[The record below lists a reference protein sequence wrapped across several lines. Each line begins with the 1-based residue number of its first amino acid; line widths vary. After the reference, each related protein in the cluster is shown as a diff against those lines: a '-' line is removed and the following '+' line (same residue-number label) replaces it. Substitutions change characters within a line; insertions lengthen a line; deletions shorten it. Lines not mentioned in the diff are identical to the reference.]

1 MPTETKTPK
10 QTLVEE
16 GTEFKGTLKSSCPV
30 VINGSIDGEVDA
42 PEITVARAGTVA
54 GSLRATKLR
63 SQGTLSGKVEATDVY
78 LSGVVRSNTSI
89 KAKRLE
95 VKLGSESAQI
105 EVNFGEC
112 SLEVGEAEPLSA
124 SPPTKTETTAPE
136 PKLADAWGATVETT
150 DLSSTAQGLPNAAAN
165 PPPLPGSASNS
176 SASNNGRSSSW
187 KPSRTIDVSPG
198 EAKPTTLR

>member
-1 MPTETKTPK
+1 MIMPEAKTPK
-10 QTLVEE
+10 QTLIEE

-30 VINGSIDGEVDA
+30 VINGAIDGEVDA

-54 GSLRATKLR
+54 GSLKATKVR
-63 SQGTLSGKVEATDVY
+63 SQGTLSGKVEASDVF

-95 VKLGSESAQI
+95 VKLGSEQAQI

-112 SLEVGEAEPLSA
+112 SLEVGDPEPLSTGP
-124 SPPTKTETTAPE
+124 SMKTETAAAE
-136 PKLADAWGATVETT
+136 PKVADVWGTSLEASELGTTTPGAGGAT
-150 DLSSTAQGLPNAAAN
+150 
-165 PPPLPGSASNS
+165 PPPLPAGNGNS
-176 SASNNGRSSSW
+176 RSSW
-187 KPSRTIDVSPG
+187 KPSRAIEAGPI

>member
-1 MPTETKTPK
+1 MIMPTEAKTPK
-10 QTLVEE
+10 QTLIEE

-30 VINGSIDGEVDA
+30 VINGTIDGEVDA

-54 GSLRATKLR
+54 GSLKATKVR
-63 SQGTLSGKVEATDVY
+63 SQGTLSGKVEATDVF

-95 VKLGSESAQI
+95 VKLGSEQAQI

-112 SLEVGEAEPLSA
+112 SLEVGDAEPLSTGP
-124 SPPTKTETTAPE
+124 STKTEAAAAPE
-136 PKLADAWGATVETT
+136 AKVADVWGTPLEANELGTT
-150 DLSSTAQGLPNAAAN
+150 TSGVSGSSP
-165 PPPLPGSASNS
+165 PPPLPAGNGNS
-176 SASNNGRSSSW
+176 RSSW
-187 KPSRTIDVSPG
+187 KQSRAIEAGPI

>member
-1 MPTETKTPK
+1 MIMPTEAKTPK
-10 QTLVEE
+10 QTLIEE

-30 VINGSIDGEVDA
+30 VINGAIDGEVDA

-54 GSLRATKLR
+54 GSLKATKVR
-63 SQGTLSGKVEATDVY
+63 SQGTLSGKVEASDVF

-95 VKLGSESAQI
+95 VKLGSEQAQI

-112 SLEVGEAEPLSA
+112 SLEVGEPEPLSTGTT
-124 SPPTKTETTAPE
+124 TKTEAAPLDTKVADVWSAGLDTSELGSTA
-136 PKLADAWGATVETT
+136 AGGAT
-150 DLSSTAQGLPNAAAN
+150 
-165 PPPLPGSASNS
+165 PPPLPGASS
-176 SASNNGRSSSW
+176 GNGTNRSSW
-187 KPSRTIDVSPG
+187 KPSRSIEANPI

>member
-1 MPTETKTPK
+1 MIMPTEAKTPK
-10 QTLVEE
+10 QTLIEE

-30 VINGSIDGEVDA
+30 VINGAIDGEVDA

-54 GSLRATKLR
+54 GSLKATKVR
-63 SQGTLSGKVEATDVY
+63 SQGTLSGKVEASDVF

-95 VKLGSESAQI
+95 VKLGSDSAQI

-112 SLEVGEAEPLSA
+112 SLEVGDAEPVSTGP
-124 SPPTKTETTAPE
+124 STKTETAAPE
-136 PKLADAWGATVETT
+136 AKVADVWGTT
-150 DLSSTAQGLPNAAAN
+150 LEANELGTTTPGVSGSSP
-165 PPPLPGSASNS
+165 PPPLPAG
-176 SASNNGRSSSW
+176 NGNHRSPW
-187 KPSRTIDVSPG
+187 KPSRAIEAGPI

>member
-1 MPTETKTPK
+1 MPTEVKTPK

-16 GTEFKGTLKSSCPV
+16 GTEFKGTLKSTCPV
-30 VINGSIDGEVDA
+30 VINGTIDGEVEA

-54 GSLRATKLR
+54 GSLKANKLR

-95 VKLGSESAQI
+95 VKLGSEQAQI

-124 SPPTKTETTAPE
+124 STPTKSETAVPE
-136 PKLADAWGATVETT
+136 LKVADAWGATETNELGT
-150 DLSSTAQGLPNAAAN
+150 TTAGLSSNVT
-165 PPPLPGSASNS
+165 PPALPGSITQG
-176 SASNNGRSSSW
+176 NGTQGNGNRSPW
-187 KPSRTIDVSPG
+187 KPSRAIEANPI

>member
-54 GSLRATKLR
+54 GSLKAIKLR

-95 VKLGSESAQI
+95 VKLGSDSAQI

-112 SLEVGEAEPLSA
+112 TLEVGDAEPLSV
-124 SPPTKTETTAPE
+124 SPPTKDETASPE
-136 PKLADAWGATVETT
+136 PKLADAWGATVETV
-150 DLSSTAQGLPNAAAN
+150 DLSNTAQGLPNAAAT
-165 PPPLPGSASNS
+165 PPPLPGSTVSGNG
-176 SASNNGRSSSW
+176 NNRSSW
-187 KPSRTIDVSPG
+187 KPSRTIDAGPI

>member
-1 MPTETKTPK
+1 MIMPTEAKTPK
-10 QTLVEE
+10 QTLIEE

-30 VINGSIDGEVDA
+30 VINGAIDGEVDA

-54 GSLRATKLR
+54 GSLKATKVR
-63 SQGTLSGKVEATDVY
+63 SQGTLSGKVEASDVF

-95 VKLGSESAQI
+95 VKLGSEQAQI

-112 SLEVGEAEPLSA
+112 SLEVGEPEPLST
-124 SPPTKTETTAPE
+124 SPTTKSEVAAPE
-136 PKLADAWGATVETT
+136 AKAADVWATPLEANELGTT
-150 DLSSTAQGLPNAAAN
+150 TPGGSSP
-165 PPPLPGSASNS
+165 PPPLPGG
-176 SASNNGRSSSW
+176 NGTNRSSW
-187 KPSRTIDVSPG
+187 KQSRAIEAGPI

>member
-1 MPTETKTPK
+1 MPTEAKTPK

-30 VINGSIDGEVDA
+30 VINGTIDGEVDA

-54 GSLRATKLR
+54 GSLKAAKVR
-63 SQGTLSGKVEATDVY
+63 SQGTLSGKIEATDVY

-112 SLEVGEAEPLSA
+112 SLEVGEAEPVSA
-124 SPPTKTETTAPE
+124 SPTTKNETAALE
-136 PKLADAWGATVETT
+136 PKPADAWSAALEPSELGTST
-150 DLSSTAQGLPNAAAN
+150 SSGSGSSP
-165 PPPLPGSASNS
+165 PPPLPG
-176 SASNNGRSSSW
+176 NGTNRSSW
-187 KPSRTIDVSPG
+187 KQSRTIEGNPI